1 MIAVS
6 VDEGSLREVEAAL
19 LAAGQNP
26 KAEMKRVLNQV
37 AGETEKKLYQK
48 VMETYMV
55 KRRAFPKHI
64 LKLKKAAQSNLKAV
78 ILVQSGPPALRRGF
92 KVKKNGKKKAAQAVV
107 KKDGDMKELVV
118 DGRKAFVTTMHN
130 SGEGAEDH
138 VAVFQRIGKGRIMK
152 QPGSHSRAS
161 GKRLEKLRKN
171 DHRAAIKELFGPSA
185 SKMSE
190 VTFLEMYGDVGRML
204 LNEMQ
209 KAISQGGKK

>member
-48 VMETYMV
+48 VMETYTV
-55 KRRAFPKHI
+55 KRRAFPKDI

-92 KVKKNGKKKAAQAVV
+92 KVKKN
-107 KKDGDMKELVV
+107 GDMKELVV

-190 VTFLEMYGDVGRML
+190 VMFLEMYGDVGRVL

>member
-6 VDEGSLREVEAAL
+6 VDEGSLREVEADL

-37 AGETEKKLYQK
+37 AGETKKELYQK
-48 VMETYMV
+48 VMETYTV
-55 KRRAFPKHI
+55 KRRAFPKDI

-92 KVKKNGKKKAAQAVV
+92 KVKKN
-107 KKDGDMKELVV
+107 GDMKELVV

>member
-37 AGETEKKLYQK
+37 AGETKKELYQK
-48 VMETYMV
+48 VMETYTV
-55 KRRAFPKHI
+55 KRRAFPKDI

-92 KVKKNGKKKAAQAVV
+92 KVKKN
-107 KKDGDMKELVV
+107 GDMKELVV

-190 VTFLEMYGDVGRML
+190 VMFLEMYGDVGRVL